1 MRITE
6 ELLNNLFK
14 EEGLRFTHDD
24 EMRPNANYYWVSSD
38 SYPGV
43 CLRVYAGAERGGN
56 LVNRYSV
63 NDQYVSGILCLDTNV
78 FNVFDEEFE
87 VVGLC
92 LDTDDDDLELELY
105 EEFLMRDEMFEDHG
119 KKFLEYLYFNG
130 TPCVAYVD
138 QENVT
143 DYGYLN
149 FADDIAS
156 IRNVAD
162 LMFRQLADAVA

>member
-38 SYPGV
+38 SYPGA

-63 NDQYVSGILCLDTNV
+63 NDQYVSGILCLDSDSFDVLDDSFDENEDELESVATKWMGED
-78 FNVFDEEFE
+78 VFD
-87 VVGLC
+87 VVKSWIGEGGSRSS
-92 LDTDDDDLELELY
+92 T
-105 EEFLMRDEMFEDHG
+105 
-119 KKFLEYLYFNG
+119 
-130 TPCVAYVD
+130 
-138 QENVT
+138 
-143 DYGYLN
+143 
-149 FADDIAS
+149 S
-156 IRNVAD
+156 I
-162 LMFRQLADAVA
+162 

>member
-24 EMRPNANYYWVSSD
+24 EMRQNANYYWVASD

-63 NDQYVSGILCLDTNV
+63 NDQYVSGILCLDSDILDAD
-78 FNVFDEEFE
+78 FDKDEVEFE
-87 VVGLC
+87 FVEKGSPYEKYLMSVGLYK
-92 LDTDDDDLELELY
+92 DHDL
-105 EEFLMRDEMFEDHG
+105 
-119 KKFLEYLYFNG
+119 YLNG

-143 DYGYLN
+143 DYGYLD
-149 FADDIAS
+149 FADDILPS
-156 IRNVAD
+156 H
-162 LMFRQLADAVA
+162 LARVLYNDGY